1 MNLKFQNKELDQ
13 LVKKYQEGGEMPPA
27 EGTQPAP
34 APEQGGGDPMEQI
47 IVAAAEAVRTQ
58 DAQLALQVCQALVQ
72 IAGSGA
78 EAAPPT
84 SQPVYKAG
92 GKLSRWISK

>member
-27 EGTQPAP
+27 EGAEPTP

-47 IVAAAEAVRTQ
+47 ITAAAQAVQTQ

-72 IAGSGA
+72 MVGGGA
-78 EAAPPT
+78 EAAPT